1 MLRTACLVLGLLF
14 FCPAAPSQTTTREA
28 VGMGDLLAEIRHLRQ
43 DLQTAANAAR
53 KAQIVIYR
61 VHTQQAVVARSTERL
76 ENTKA
81 ALDQLQAQKKYEVAQ
96 IQRWEGLKDR
106 TQNDQ
111 ERKQFEDTLS
121 ELRAQM
127 ETWGTQEQE
136 LQTQQIAL
144 EQDLRIQQAK
154 MDRLLDELER
164 LDNSLEIPS
173 LQASRQ

>member
-1 MLRTACLVLGLLF
+1 
-14 FCPAAPSQTTTREA
+14 
-28 VGMGDLLAEIRHLRQ
+28 
-43 DLQTAANAAR
+43 
-53 KAQIVIYR
+53 VIYR
-61 VHTQQAVVARSTERL
+61 LHTQQAVVARATERL
-76 ENTKA
+76 ENART
-81 ALDQLQAQKKYEVAQ
+81 ALDQMQAQEKHEVAQ
-96 IQRWEGLKDR
+96 IQRWEGMKDR
-106 TQNDQ
+106 IQNDQ

-127 ETWGTQEQE
+127 ETWGTQELE
-136 LQTQQIAL
+136 LQTQVIAL